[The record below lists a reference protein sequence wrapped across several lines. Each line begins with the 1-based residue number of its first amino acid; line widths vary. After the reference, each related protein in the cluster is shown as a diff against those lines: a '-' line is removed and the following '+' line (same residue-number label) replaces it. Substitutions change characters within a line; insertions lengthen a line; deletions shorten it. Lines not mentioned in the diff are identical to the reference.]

1 MTYAPAPARR
11 RPWWLKLIAYGL
23 QILSLTGWLRLGQ
36 SIARWDSLAEAGIQ
50 PGPLYLA
57 VSGFL
62 IGLGALIAGVAVW
75 RRSRAA
81 PRLALLMLVV
91 WVVWFWVDR
100 LWVATSPTTLSNAP
114 FLLGA
119 SIIILAGSFYALRR
133 GRGQFQ

>member
-1 MTYAPAPARR
+1 LTVAPAPARR
-11 RPWWLKLIAYGL
+11 RPWWLKLIAFGL
-23 QILSLTGWLRLGQ
+23 LILSLTGWLRLGQ
-36 SIARWDSLAEAGIQ
+36 TIARWDSLLEAGIQ

-62 IGLGALIAGVAVW
+62 IGLGALTGGVAVW
-75 RRSRAA
+75 RRSRSA

-91 WVVWFWVDR
+91 WVVWLWVDR
-100 LWVATSPTTLSNAP
+100 LWIATSPTTLSNAP

-119 SIIILAGSFYALRR
+119 SIIILAGTFYALRR